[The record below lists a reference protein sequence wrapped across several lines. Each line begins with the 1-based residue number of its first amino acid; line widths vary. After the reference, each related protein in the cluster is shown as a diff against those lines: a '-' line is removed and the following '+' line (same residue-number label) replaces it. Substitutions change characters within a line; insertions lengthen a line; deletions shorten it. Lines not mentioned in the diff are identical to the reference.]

1 MITKFL
7 CPEDLILLEGLVP
20 MHTQPDRFQETPLF
34 CNPKTPWASH
44 RQFARNALQP
54 KYAQAPVLLPEAETW
69 VSSLLPPHKY
79 PTGVEFYRFSHCL
92 LFPACFSLSPGTR
105 YMNWLDY
112 GSSPLLGL
120 PASRLSLPSA
130 PHMAS
135 GRLLIQYKHIPWTC
149 LKPLL
154 APYHLQDKIQ
164 TLSYSSQDLA
174 LSFFQSHLLLFAIPA
189 PTQCPIHSELLIN
202 LSVLGSGASG
212 PPLCCALPST
222 LC

>member
-1 MITKFL
+1 MRLAPTLSNPELGRKVITKFL
-7 CPEDLILLEGLVP
+7 CPEDLILLEGLAP

-34 CNPKTPWASH
+34 CTPKTPWASH
-44 RQFARNALQP
+44 RQFASNALQP

-79 PTGVEFYRFSHCL
+79 PTGVEFYRFSHCQ

-112 GSSPLLGL
+112 GSSSLLGL

-189 PTQCPIHSELLIN
+189 PTQCQI
-202 LSVLGSGASG
+202 
-212 PPLCCALPST
+212 T
-222 LC
+222 LNSI

>member
-1 MITKFL
+1 
-7 CPEDLILLEGLVP
+7 
-20 MHTQPDRFQETPLF
+20 MHTQPDRFQKTPLF

-44 RQFARNALQP
+44 RQFARNALQR

>member
-1 MITKFL
+1 MSLLSLSCQVFSMSIVYLNLNVFPQIGGVVYLPFL
-7 CPEDLILLEGLVP
+7 
-20 MHTQPDRFQETPLF
+20 
-34 CNPKTPWASH
+34 
-44 RQFARNALQP
+44 FARNALQR

-135 GRLLIQYKHIPWTC
+135 TDNKWMGLGVTLI
-149 LKPLL
+149 L
-154 APYHLQDKIQ
+154 
-164 TLSYSSQDLA
+164 
-174 LSFFQSHLLLFAIPA
+174 
-189 PTQCPIHSELLIN
+189 
-202 LSVLGSGASG
+202 
-212 PPLCCALPST
+212 
-222 LC
+222 